1 MVPAQPNGVESD
13 PDGDFRTKAN
23 RIPDS
28 TRVSPDENTGDS
40 SMSIKIKKLNRS
52 IQAALA
58 LGLFG
63 AAGTASAN
71 SCTNSALQC
80 VGESAGTILA
90 CAAAIAELGANPV
103 ADTACVAVGAAT
115 TGTCRAMAED
125 CPDTTRAGT
134 VVSAGTLGAVAGQ
147 PAETFFCGN
156 GTSISTYNRVNRVT
170 GVRVRVAKIGALGN
184 QLRVSSLLV
193 TCASG
198 IKNMIGNGGIDVV
211 GETNTW
217 RGTNC
222 GKSRLAAG
230 LQARAGNGILAVG
243 NLCDYATRSSTDS
256 DNTLTGLAPL
266 TTGGNVGTG
275 KCKEGAY
282 LYGLKVW
289 YDKAAPL
296 SQRYLKGIELIC
308 RGY

>member
-1 MVPAQPNGVESD
+1 
-13 PDGDFRTKAN
+13 
-23 RIPDS
+23 
-28 TRVSPDENTGDS
+28 
-40 SMSIKIKKLNRS
+40 MSIKIKKLNRS

-63 AAGTASAN
+63 AAATASAN

-90 CAAAIAELGANPV
+90 CAAAIAELGANPITDATCIAAGV
-103 ADTACVAVGAAT
+103 AT
-115 TGTCRAMAED
+115 TGTCRAMTSD

-134 VVSAGTLGAVAGQ
+134 VVSAGTLGTTTGQ

-156 GTSISTYNRVNRVT
+156 GTISTSTYNRVNRVI
-170 GVRVRVAKIGALGN
+170 GVRTRVARIGAVGN
-184 QLRVSSLLV
+184 ELRVSSLFV
-193 TCASG
+193 QCASG
-198 IKNMIGNGGIDVV
+198 NKNMIGNNGIDVV
-211 GETNTW
+211 GETSTW
-217 RGTNC
+217 RGNNC